1 MLTYVYTARDTASN
15 KQVNSTVQAD
25 SEKAA
30 AKLLIAQGLIPLDIT
45 EQSEKQGLISKYLNR
60 ITTKD
65 RVIFTR
71 QLATLINAGLPL
83 AQSLHTVLEQTDNKR
98 LRVVAQ
104 DIITSVEGGKTLA
117 DSFGRHPKV
126 FDNVFLALI
135 SAGEAS
141 GTLDKALERIANQQE
156 KDAELM
162 SKVRGAL
169 VYPAIVLFVIIGVI
183 VFMLITVVPQIE
195 QLYEDL
201 NKSLP
206 IVTAVMVAMS
216 NFVARFWWIVLL
228 VVVAAVYFTKRYVE
242 TDQGRR
248 AVDTLKL
255 NVPMFG
261 VMFRKLYMARFT
273 RTGETLMSTGVP
285 MLEMMRIA
293 SKSTNNVVISR
304 SLDRA
309 AEKVKGGKALS
320 LSLKNDEYIMPLV
333 PQMISIGEQSG
344 SIDSMMG
351 KAASFYE
358 NELDNTIR
366 SISTAI
372 EPILMVVLAGVAGVM
387 VAAILLPVYSLIGSG
402 AIQ

>member
-1 MLTYVYTARDTASN
+1 MLTYIYTARDQASN

-30 AKLLIAQGLIPLDIT
+30 AKLLIAQGLIPLNIT
-45 EQSEKQGLISKYLNR
+45 EQSEKQGFIAKYLNR

-71 QLATLINAGLPL
+71 QLSTLISAGLPL
-83 AQSLHTVLEQTDNKR
+83 AQSLHTVLEQTENKR
-98 LRVVAQ
+98 LKAVAQ

-117 DSFGRHPKV
+117 DSFAKHPKV

-169 VYPAIVLFVIIGVI
+169 VYPAIVLFVIVGVI

-195 QLYEDL
+195 QLYQDL

-206 IVTAVMVAMS
+206 FVTAVMVTMS
-216 NFVARFWWIVLL
+216 NFIAKFWWIVVLML
-228 VVVAAVYFTKRYVE
+228 VAAFYFTKRYAE
-242 TDQGRR
+242 TDQGKKT
-248 AVDTLKL
+248 VDTLKL

-293 SKSTNNVVISR
+293 SRSTNNVIISR

-351 KAASFYE
+351 KAATFYE